1 MLVCGGD
8 YDAMNVV
15 MAWQGHRDES
25 TLYKIANTGS
35 ATHAT
40 LRNVGVTVTDQ
51 GFYGAGIN
59 FTQWPRFVCYSFS
72 LSSVR
77 AHSALAHHSYG
88 KIYAQNNNK
97 LLLSYVCVGRV
108 YPVTE
113 WPLEQLSSIYGKT
126 EPVAGFDSHYA
137 LVHKLRRCGYPCLP
151 DMAIQGDEL
160 VVFRSEQVGK
170 VSV

>member
-1 MLVCGGD
+1 MAEVCL
-8 YDAMNVV
+8 
-15 MAWQGHRDES
+15 S
-25 TLYKIANTGS
+25 FFFPL
-35 ATHAT
+35 
-40 LRNVGVTVTDQ
+40 LC
-51 GFYGAGIN
+51 
-59 FTQWPRFVCYSFS
+59 PRSFS
-72 LSSVR
+72 V
-77 AHSALAHHSYG
+77 AHHSYG

-113 WPLEQLSSIYGKT
+113 WPLKPLSSIYGKS
-126 EPVAGFDSHYA
+126 EPMAGFDSHYV

-170 VSV
+170 CR